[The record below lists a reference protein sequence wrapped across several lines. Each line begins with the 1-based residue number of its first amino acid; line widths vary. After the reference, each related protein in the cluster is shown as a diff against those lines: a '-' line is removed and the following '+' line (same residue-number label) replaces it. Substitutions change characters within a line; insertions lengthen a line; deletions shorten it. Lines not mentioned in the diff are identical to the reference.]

1 MSRRAEQREKRKQRQ
16 REEDLR
22 WFIGDARGRRLLR
35 QLMADARHD
44 QPTFNGN
51 SRDAY
56 VIGQQKLVADF
67 VREIKAVALSDFHRL
82 ELEAQAEETLER
94 QQQEPAD
101 DDEPGE

>member
-1 MSRRAEQREKRKQRQ
+1 MSRRTEREEKRKQRQ
-16 REEDLR
+16 REDDLR
-22 WFIGDARGRRLLR
+22 WLIADPRGRRILR

-56 VIGQQKLVADF
+56 VIGQQKLIADL
-67 VREIKAVALSDFHRL
+67 VREIKAVALPDFHRL

-101 DDEPGE
+101 DDEPDE